1 MTALLIANTPRVETP
16 RVRLHLTRRG
26 RIVVSTLAALPLIAA
41 LAAFAV
47 FGGGAAIAGADSAPV
62 DFSYVTVHSGQSLW
76 SIASGL
82 DASADTR
89 DVIADIVSLNQLPSS
104 EVQPGQR
111 LAIPTKYTSAE

>member
-1 MTALLIANTPRVETP
+1 MTALDMTALQLKPASRA
-16 RVRLHLTRRG
+16 RLHLTRRG
-26 RIVVSTLAALPLIAA
+26 RVVVAAFASLPLVAA

-47 FGGGAAIAGADSAPV
+47 FGASAAATATADAQQA

-76 SIASGL
+76 SIATEL
-82 DASADTR
+82 DATADTR

-111 LAIPTKYTSAE
+111 LAIPLKYEK

>member
-1 MTALLIANTPRVETP
+1 MTALQLSTTP

-26 RIVVSTLAALPLIAA
+26 RVVVGALASLPLAAALI
-41 LAAFAV
+41 AFAV
-47 FGGGAAIAGADSAPV
+47 FGGSAAIATSGTTQTE
-62 DFSYVTVHSGQSLW
+62 FSYVTVHSGQSLW

-89 DVIADIVSLNQLPSS
+89 DVIADIVSLNQLPGS

-111 LAIPTKYTSAE
+111 LAIPTKYEH